1 MTFIDEDYCQDC
13 QEWFNPSHL
22 VEGKN
27 VSHYH
32 LVDLE
37 NNDYMKKCY
46 LKVDMNSKLD
56 ESTDYVYSEMQ
67 STLGGVGATIESI
80 LGIILNLLVI
90 VALVENPYIRKQYL
104 TPAIVSLAT
113 TDLLYS
119 FITLPMQA
127 HNYFSR

>member
-1 MTFIDEDYCQDC
+1 MTYFNEDGCQNCQD
-13 QEWFNPSHL
+13 WFNPSHL
-22 VEGKN
+22 IDGKN

-32 LVDLE
+32 LEKLE
-37 NNDYMKKCY
+37 DNDYMDECY
-46 LKVDMNSKLD
+46 LKVDMNSNLND
-56 ESTDYVYSEMQ
+56 STEYVYNEME

-80 LGIILNLLVI
+80 FGIILNLLVI

-104 TPAIVSLAT
+104 SPAIVSLAT

>member
-1 MTFIDEDYCQDC
+1 MTCIDEDDCENWQD
-13 QEWFNPSHL
+13 WFNPSHL
-22 VEGKN
+22 IDGKN

-37 NNDYMKKCY
+37 DNAYMDKCY
-46 LKVDMNSKLD
+46 LKVDMTSSLND
-56 ESTDYVYSEMQ
+56 STEYVYSEME
-67 STLGGVGATIESI
+67 SLLGGVGATIESI
-80 LGIILNLLVI
+80 FGIILNLLVI

-104 TPAIVSLAT
+104 SPAIVSLAT

-119 FITLPMQA
+119 LITLPMQA